1 MLEERVKILKTC
13 RVLEGLSKK
22 DEDEED
28 KEKGR
33 RAGRDC
39 GLTYLEM
46 SDGEYVLFT
55 PPSPP
60 VSHAVTQSFEGRVG
74 TDEADSVL

>member
-28 KEKGR
+28 KEK
-33 RAGRDC
+33 
-39 GLTYLEM
+39 EEEQ
-46 SDGEYVLFT
+46 GEIVVLHT
-55 PPSPP
+55 
-60 VSHAVTQSFEGRVG
+60 
-74 TDEADSVL
+74 